1 MSRADVQTQLIV
13 PQLKND
19 LDSVSFPAVSLPS
32 SSKSKAPLKSLSN
45 PAQAL
50 AHLEKHH
57 AKLANLPEEKRKEI
71 EERER
76 WAKAEERAKGGKVG
90 TRSSATIPMGAEVV
104 GANALGLGVRSP
116 RWTIW
121 KCAVMGLQFITQC
134 LAAGCMYVCVLRDG
148 APTRRPSIRPTG
160 RRLGHAR

>member
-1 MSRADVQTQLIV
+1 LEAEQRRRRGEMRDKRRALRKEERRKAREEPTAKPAKVGRIFVAKVPPNFANGQTQLIV

-19 LDSVSFPAVSLPS
+19 VDSVSFPAVSLPS

-57 AKLANLPEEKRKEI
+57 AKLASLPEEKRKEI

-76 WAKAEERAKGGKVG
+76 WAKAEERAKGGKVADQEG
-90 TRSSATIPMGAEVV
+90 T
-104 GANALGLGVRSP
+104 L
-116 RWTIW
+116 
-121 KCAVMGLQFITQC
+121 KKAVK
-134 LAAGCMYVCVLRDG
+134 
-148 APTRRPSIRPTG
+148 
-160 RRLGHAR
+160 RLEKKKSKSGKEW